1 MTEEER
7 KLLYDHTDSINVKLT
22 YCKEGDLIVKY
33 LQLSNDEVLESMDII
48 DLPISDILWML
59 LVCKARET
67 QRALGYDMIL
77 GIQIIE
83 PDFIDKWE
91 EEL

>member
-7 KLLYDHTDSINVKLT
+7 KLLYDHTDSTNFKVT
-22 YCKEGDLIVKY
+22 YCHESELIIKY
-33 LQLSNDEVLESMDII
+33 LQLSEDEVFEAVDII

-59 LVCKARET
+59 LVCKARNL
-67 QRALGYDMIL
+67 QRELGANIIL

-83 PDFIDKWE
+83 PDFIDNWE
-91 EEL
+91 EI